1 MADVNSF
8 APGLQA
14 FSKRLDTLRSRG
26 QAIRAALGTT
36 APPAKEPTKEL
47 PSLKGEAL
55 ARHHLALAIDAMRAP
70 GVSKPESFRKLRLLL
85 NILEQ
90 GAHKSMR
97 PDTKP
102 VVVTPPALLS
112 RRARLL
118 NKAFESAHL
127 VSAWRNTDAGSSRQS
142 QL

>member
-14 FSKRLDTLRSRG
+14 FSKRLDTLRTRG
-26 QAIRAALGTT
+26 QAIRAALTNV
-36 APPAKEPTKEL
+36 PATEPTTKEL
-47 PSLKGEAL
+47 PSLKGEPL

-85 NILEQ
+85 NTLEQ
-90 GAHKSMR
+90 GAHKAMR

-102 VVVTPPALLS
+102 VVVTPPPAHLS

-118 NKAFESAHL
+118 NRAFESAHL
-127 VSAWRNTDAGSSRQS
+127 VSAWRNTDSSASPRV
-142 QL
+142 